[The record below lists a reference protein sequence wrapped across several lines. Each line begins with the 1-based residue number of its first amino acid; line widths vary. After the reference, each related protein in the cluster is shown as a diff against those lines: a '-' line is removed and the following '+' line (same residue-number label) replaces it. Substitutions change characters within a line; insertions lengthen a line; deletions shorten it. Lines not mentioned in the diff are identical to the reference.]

1 MPSRFC
7 REIGLLSLERPKP
20 RVNVDRFNYEDS
32 YKQNIPNRIVN
43 SNKVELWNKN
53 ILSEKKEEYKPKKDV
68 SIYQVGQK
76 VEHPK
81 FGEGIILQI
90 SSDHLVGDIDFENF
104 GKKSLMLELA
114 PLTIIE

>member
-1 MPSRFC
+1 M
-7 REIGLLSLERPKP
+7 
-20 RVNVDRFNYEDS
+20 
-32 YKQNIPNRIVN
+32 
-43 SNKVELWNKN
+43 
-53 ILSEKKEEYKPKKDV
+53 